1 MKEEEALR
9 RVRDGDRGA
18 YRVLVDR
25 YAPVVFSVVRR
36 YCDDPAEAE
45 DLAQDVFVRAWEGLD
60 GFRGEAAFSTWL
72 YRIAVN
78 RCRDHVSGPRPET
91 WSLDA
96 ERGEEGRPAA
106 DVEPG
111 AALVPTPEDEWERAA
126 LRERLREA
134 LAELPPES
142 ATAFLLRYGEEMSYA
157 EISEVL
163 EATPGALRV
172 RVHRARETLRGLLE
186 EST

>member
-1 MKEEEALR
+1 MRIEEAIR

-36 YCDDPAEAE
+36 YCDDPVEAE
-45 DLAQDVFVRAWEGLD
+45 DLAQDVFLRAWEGLD

-78 RCRDHVSGPRPET
+78 RCRDHVSGEGHET
-91 WSLDA
+91 RSLDA
-96 ERGEEGRPAA
+96 ERGDEGARR
-106 DVEPG
+106 DRMEPG
-111 AALVPTPEDEWERAA
+111 ADRVPTPEDDWERAA
-126 LRERLREA
+126 LRERLRAA
-134 LAELPPES
+134 LAELPAES

-163 EATPGALRV
+163 DATPGALRV

-186 EST
+186 ESS

>member
-1 MKEEEALR
+1 MKDEEAIR

-45 DLAQDVFVRAWEGLD
+45 DLAQDVFLRAWEGLD

-72 YRIAVN
+72 YQIAVN
-78 RCRDHVSGPRPET
+78 RCRDRATGPRRET
-91 WSLDA
+91 HSLDV
-96 ERGEEGRPAA
+96 ERGEDGGLARGL
-106 DVEPG
+106 EPG
-111 AALVPTPEDEWERAA
+111 ADRVATPEDDWERAA
-126 LRERLREA
+126 LRERLRAA
-134 LAELPPES
+134 LAELPPAS
-142 ATAFLLRYGEEMSYA
+142 AAAFLLRYGEEMSYA
-157 EISEVL
+157 EMSEVL
-163 EATPGALRV
+163 DGTPGALRV